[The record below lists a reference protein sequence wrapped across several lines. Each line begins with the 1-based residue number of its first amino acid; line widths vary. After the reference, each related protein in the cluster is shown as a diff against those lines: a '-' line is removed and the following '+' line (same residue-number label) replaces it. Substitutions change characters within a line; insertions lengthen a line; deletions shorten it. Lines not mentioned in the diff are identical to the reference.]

1 MSRGSDSTEVRGGRD
16 NGARSV
22 VSGRVPSPSPTP
34 PECAHCTT
42 VRAWLPQCCG
52 SHRGPQVGAADLPKA
67 GVPGRCACFF
77 EAVPRVVCSAGKRW
91 NLSEGSKSRSA
102 LGPRR
107 SRCRRGP
114 RLRRIPPA
122 AQHSRIAKVDE
133 HFCVFMCVQP
143 IWGRCGD
150 AHDCSC
156 GLQLKVIESMKEKRR
171 LLPA

>member
-1 MSRGSDSTEVRGGRD
+1 MSCLFTLYTSVLEMLSRGSDSTEVRGGRD

-22 VSGRVPSPSPTP
+22 VSGRVPSPTP

-67 GVPGRCACFF
+67 GVPGRCACSF
-77 EAVPRVVCSAGKRW
+77 EAVPRVKVVAPGRGGT
-91 NLSEGSKSRSA
+91 NEGSKSRSA

-107 SRCRRGP
+107 SRFRRGP

-133 HFCVFMCVQP
+133 HFYEQ
-143 IWGRCGD
+143 
-150 AHDCSC
+150 HDRTRRK
-156 GLQLKVIESMKEKRR
+156 KVLWRR
-171 LLPA
+171 SVAITAETLT